1 MEWSGADE
9 REHIKT
15 NNHFW
20 NIRMTIN
27 ATKFL
32 IEMCWTTDTTYIGI
46 YSLYVRYF
54 FRSVIFFPHTY
65 RYHTPVPKSWYVS
78 SINNLNG
85 PIMKYCWCCSG
96 REVQCF
102 LSMLFLLAT
111 LSVYRP
117 GFFVTA
123 DATKHWIHVTTTT
136 FLHNLSRKKDVTFI
150 TQFHSVHT
158 FRFPFLAFHA
168 ITERL
173 CFSW

>member
-1 MEWSGADE
+1 MERSGADE

-65 RYHTPVPKSWYVS
+65 RYHTPIPKSWYGSAIKIIRRDRWVHSDDCRICSAGIPQYPLLCSPSWFIINTTVIYNS
-78 SINNLNG
+78 SSCGQRSLCADQQPVLQNIPTPRHSRIPSLGKMRSHPWHNSLWS
-85 PIMKYCWCCSG
+85 ID
-96 REVQCF
+96 RQ
-102 LSMLFLLAT
+102 
-111 LSVYRP
+111 
-117 GFFVTA
+117 TA
-123 DATKHWIHVTTTT
+123 QI
-136 FLHNLSRKKDVTFI
+136 
-150 TQFHSVHT
+150 
-158 FRFPFLAFHA
+158 
-168 ITERL
+168 
-173 CFSW
+173 